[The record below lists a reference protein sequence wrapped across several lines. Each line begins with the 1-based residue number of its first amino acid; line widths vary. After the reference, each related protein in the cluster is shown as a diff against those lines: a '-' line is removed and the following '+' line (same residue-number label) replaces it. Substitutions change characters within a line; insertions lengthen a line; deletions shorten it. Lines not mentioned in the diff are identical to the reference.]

1 MLLSPRREVGEFRK
15 RYKWMALVVV
25 LVFAM
30 LIGRVVQLQ
39 VVQRDAWMARAH
51 ENITK
56 TIRLPATRGVLRDTA
71 GRVIATNRPSY
82 LVYVTPQLMTPEH
95 VELFADL
102 MNMSGDERRD
112 LDRRLREVPNRR
124 RTHQIEFFD
133 NIDRE
138 QLAAL
143 ETHQNE
149 LPGIDVVARPVRTY
163 PYGSLGAHVVGY
175 LNEVSAEDIERL
187 GEPYRAGSVV
197 GRNGLESWGERFL
210 RGRAGYRRVLV
221 DATGRRQMI
230 DPRLARSR
238 EEHQPPQPGMDL
250 VLTLDM
256 ELMNTVKRAFAGH
269 PSGAAVVVDVN
280 GGRVRALYSK
290 PSYDLNGFIAGLSH
304 EEYHE
309 LEADPFRPLIDK
321 TIYESY
327 FPGSTFKPISA
338 ITALAME
345 GFDPNERVEC
355 IGYYQIGT
363 DRKRCTSAHGEVDM
377 HDALVQSCNVYFY
390 KLAETVGLERL
401 NEWARNFG
409 LSHRTGIGINSEAQG
424 FLATRAWYEEHYGR
438 YRVGYTL
445 NTAIGQGNTRATLLQ
460 MALAYGALAN
470 GGTLW
475 SPQIVESI
483 REPNG
488 TLVEEFP
495 TQVRRDL
502 EIPEAHMELV
512 TRSLFGVVNAQNGTA
527 YDAHIS
533 GGITASGKTGTAEIS
548 PGGPRS
554 DVDPASAWYFNRS
567 HAWFAGY
574 APTEN
579 PQVAI
584 VVIVE
589 HGGAGGRAAAPIALQ
604 VLQEYLGS
612 GTTTALNTAAPTRR
626 SPGVADG
633 PRPHPPRPVRL
644 GPLRD
649 LLRHRGTGRREPL
662 QRLERC
668 GRPLGHLHPADLL
681 AHPGRRC
688 RRARGRHRLPPLRT
702 QRLGD
707 LRRGHRAA
715 GSWSSSWGGASA
727 DRPGGS
733 PSEASRSSPAS

>member
-15 RYKWMALVVV
+15 RYKWMALFAVI
-25 LVFAM
+25 VFSV
-30 LIGRVVQLQ
+30 LIGRVIQLQ
-39 VVQRDAWMARAH
+39 LVQHDEWAGRAQ

-56 TIRLPATRGVLRDTA
+56 TIPLPATRGVLRDTA
-71 GRVIATNRPSY
+71 GRIVATNRPSY

-95 VELFADL
+95 VDLFADL
-102 MNMSGDERRD
+102 MSLDGEQRRN
-112 LDRRLREVPNRR
+112 LERRLREVPNRR
-124 RTHQIEFFD
+124 RTHQIEFYD
-133 NIDRE
+133 DIDRE

-149 LPGIDVVARPVRTY
+149 LPGVDVVARPVRTY
-163 PYGSLGAHVVGY
+163 PYEELGAHVIGY
-175 LNEVSAEDIERL
+175 VNEVSADDYVVYATPDRMEEEQIALLADLLELEGDARRELVAKL
-187 GEPYRAGSVV
+187 GERSRESVEVLRPPTPQQFWRVFSSAGALPGVELVAEPLRSGRSSRGEGAEESPYRPGSVV
-197 GRNGLESWGERFL
+197 GRMGLEAWGERFL

-238 EEHQPPQPGMDL
+238 EEHRGPQPGMDL

-309 LEADPFRPLIDK
+309 LESNPFRPLIDK
-321 TIYESY
+321 TLYESY

-338 ITALAME
+338 LAGLAMDS
-345 GFDPNERVEC
+345 FDPNARVEC
-355 IGYYQIGT
+355 IGYYEIGT
-363 DRKRCTSAHGEVDM
+363 DRKRCTSAHGDVDM

-390 KLAETVGLERL
+390 KLAEDVGLERL
-401 NEWARNFG
+401 NDWARRFG
-409 LSHRTGIGINSEAQG
+409 LSQRTGIGINSEASG
-424 FLATRAWYEEHYGR
+424 FLASREWYEEHYGR

-460 MALAYGALAN
+460 LALAYGALGN

-475 SPQIVESI
+475 TPQIVESI
-483 REPNG
+483 REPDG

-495 TQVRRDL
+495 TQARRDL
-502 EIPEAHMELV
+502 QVPEEHMELV

-527 YDAHIS
+527 YDARIDH
-533 GGITASGKTGTAEIS
+533 GVTVSGKTGTAEIS
-548 PGGPRS
+548 PGTPRT
-554 DVDPASAWYFNRS
+554 DIDPERAWYFNRS

-589 HGGAGGRAAAPIALQ
+589 HGGAGGRAAAPIAMQ
-604 VLQEYLGS
+604 VLQEYLGNQS
-612 GTTTALNTAAPTRR
+612 TTAAVTASA
-626 SPGVADG
+626 GA
-633 PRPHPPRPVRL
+633 
-644 GPLRD
+644 
-649 LLRHRGTGRREPL
+649 
-662 QRLERC
+662 
-668 GRPLGHLHPADLL
+668 
-681 AHPGRRC
+681 
-688 RRARGRHRLPPLRT
+688 RARRGR
-702 QRLGD
+702 
-707 LRRGHRAA
+707 
-715 GSWSSSWGGASA
+715 GG
-727 DRPGGS
+727 
-733 PSEASRSSPAS
+733 